1 MTSKTACGRRRALS
15 APILLLAVLAA
26 TGVFGGDH
34 AHSAPLAPLAA
45 SPATDRMTVTV
56 VGQGPDVI
64 LIPGLASSGAV
75 WDATVKQLS
84 ATYRVHVVQVAGFAG
99 APVGGNADGA
109 VVGPLVE
116 AVDGYIKAKGLK
128 SPAVIGHSLGG
139 FTGLLLAQRHPESIG
154 RLMIVDSLPFFSLLF
169 SPAATPEMVR
179 PQAVQMRDATVAMSP
194 EAFAGQQAMGA
205 PRFVKSAEGQ
215 KQVIA
220 WGGASS
226 PSVVGRAMYD
236 LLVTDARGDLAK
248 VKAPTT
254 LLYAYDTA
262 MGMPSTA
269 ADRLFVDAYAGLPG
283 LKATR
288 IDDARHFIMLDQ
300 PQAFAKA
307 VADFLK

>member
-1 MTSKTACGRRRALS
+1 MTLKTSCSRRNRLGAS
-15 APILLLAVLAA
+15 AVLVAILAA

-34 AHSAPLAPLAA
+34 AHAAPLAPIAA
-45 SPATDRMTVTV
+45 SPAADRMTVTV

-64 LIPGLASSGAV
+64 LIPGLASSSAV

-84 ATYRVHVVQVAGFAG
+84 ATHRVHVVQVAGFAG
-99 APVGGNADGA
+99 APVAGNADGA
-109 VVGPLVE
+109 VVAPLVE

-179 PQAVQMRDATVAMSP
+179 PQAVQMRDATVAMSA

-205 PRFVKSAEGQ
+205 PRFVKLAEGQ

-300 PQAFAKA
+300 PQAFAQA

>member
-34 AHSAPLAPLAA
+34 AHAAALAPIAA
-45 SPATDRMTVTV
+45 NPAADRMTVTV

-84 ATYRVHVVQVAGFAG
+84 ATHRVHVVQVAGFAG

-179 PQAVQMRDATVAMSP
+179 PQAVQMRDATAAMSP

-248 VKAPTT
+248 VKAPT
-254 LLYAYDTA
+254 
-262 MGMPSTA
+262 A

-300 PQAFAKA
+300 PQAFAQA
-307 VADFLK
+307 VADFLR

>member
-1 MTSKTACGRRRALS
+1 MTAKISCPRRAGLRTS
-15 APILLLAVLAA
+15 AILVAILAA

-34 AHSAPLAPLAA
+34 AHAAPLAPMATSAA
-45 SPATDRMTVTV
+45 ADRMTVAV

-75 WDATVKQLS
+75 WDGTVKQLS
-84 ATYRVHVVQVAGFAG
+84 ATHRIHVVQVAGFAG
-99 APVGGNADGA
+99 APVAGNAEGA

-116 AVDGYIKAKGLK
+116 AIDGYIKAKGLK

-139 FTGLLLAQRHPESIG
+139 FTGLLLAERHPESIG

-169 SPAATPEMVR
+169 SPAATPDMVR
-179 PQAVQMRDATVAMSP
+179 PQAVQMRDATAAMSA
-194 EAFAGQQAMGA
+194 EAFASQQAMGA

-215 KQVIA
+215 KQVTA

-254 LLYAYDTA
+254 LLYAYDA
-262 MGMPSTA
+262 GMGMPAAA
-269 ADRLFVDAYAGLPG
+269 ADKLFVDAYAGLPG
-283 LKATR
+283 LTARR

-300 PQAFAKA
+300 PQAFAQA
-307 VADFLK
+307 VVNFLK

>member
-1 MTSKTACGRRRALS
+1 
-15 APILLLAVLAA
+15 
-26 TGVFGGDH
+26 
-34 AHSAPLAPLAA
+34 
-45 SPATDRMTVTV
+45 MTVTV

-64 LIPGLASSGAV
+64 LIPGLASSSAV

-84 ATYRVHVVQVAGFAG
+84 ATHRVHVVQVAGFAG
-99 APVGGNADGA
+99 APVAGNADGA

-139 FTGLLLAQRHPESIG
+139 FTGLLLAQRHPGSIG

-300 PQAFAKA
+300 PQAFAQA